1 MGTTILLPLGALI
14 IGVLITLVVCHFLP
28 KEKIRT
34 ANQELEKKETETQ
47 LRIKDLEK
55 EYIEKKNKLEN
66 QYNELNE
73 QYYQDIQRQD
83 KELHDSA
90 TRQLNE
96 MEEARR
102 NWEKEK
108 NEKLLNWSQRESDL
122 KIEVQKLE
130 ERRNNIIQTLET
142 EAKESGQIFKTQQI
156 QIAQEQIE
164 KAKTELLAE
173 YEKAKEEAKESYLET
188 LADMVSEITAQYG
201 VKSKELEDVLIKL
214 SEAQAKAEAAIESNK
229 RAELDRQQKDFYR
242 LQIPEVDLEEI
253 KRLRSVEPYLR
264 DKEPLNKVIYKCY
277 YEKPYTDLIGRI
289 FGARKPMGI
298 YKITNLEN
306 GKCYI
311 GQAVNVPERWR
322 QHIKRGVGAEPVTQ
336 NKLYPAMKEIGVE
349 NFMFELLEECKANDL
364 TSREKYWTDFYEAQ
378 TYGYT
383 VKKG

>member
-1 MGTTILLPLGALI
+1 MPTIIFALGSLI

-55 EYIEKKNKLEN
+55 EYIEKKNELEN

-73 QYYQDIQRQD
+73 KYYQDIQKQD
-83 KELHDSA
+83 KELHESA

-96 MEEARR
+96 MEQARR
-102 NWEKEK
+102 DWEKEK

-130 ERRNNIIQTLET
+130 ERRSNIIQTLEK
-142 EAKESGQIFKTQQI
+142 EAKESGQIFKDQQI
-156 QIAQEQIE
+156 QIAEEQIE
-164 KAKTELLAE
+164 KAKNEMNTEYKLAAEDAKQNYLSILTDLLADVQQKYTVSAQE
-173 YEKAKEEAKESYLET
+173 
-188 LADMVSEITAQYG
+188 LAD
-201 VKSKELEDVLIKL
+201 VLTKL
-214 SEAQAKAEAAIESNK
+214 AEAQDKANAAIESNK

-253 KRLRSVEPYLR
+253 RRLRSVEPYLR

-277 YEKPYTDLIGRI
+277 YEKPYTDLIGRV

-306 GKCYI
+306 GKCYV
-311 GQAVNVPERWR
+311 GQAVN
-322 QHIKRGVGAEPVTQ
+322 
-336 NKLYPAMKEIGVE
+336 IG
-349 NFMFELLEECKANDL
+349 
-364 TSREKYWTDFYEAQ
+364 R
-378 TYGYT
+378 
-383 VKKG
+383 

>member
-1 MGTTILLPLGALI
+1 MPTIIFALGSLI

-73 QYYQDIQRQD
+73 QYYQDIQKQD
-83 KELHDSA
+83 KELHESA

-96 MEEARR
+96 MEQARR

-108 NEKLLNWSQRESDL
+108 NEELLNWSQRESDL
-122 KIEVQKLE
+122 KIEVEKLE

-164 KAKTELLAE
+164 KAKAELLAE
-173 YEKAKEEAKESYLET
+173 YEKAKEDAKQTYLET
-188 LADMVSEITAQYG
+188 LADMVSDITAEYG

-214 SEAQAKAEAAIESNK
+214 SVTTIIFRLNISFNNSKTTWIIWVINFRTYYFILYSIFIK
-229 RAELDRQQKDFYR
+229 IYMFFY
-242 LQIPEVDLEEI
+242 I
-253 KRLRSVEPYLR
+253 
-264 DKEPLNKVIYKCY
+264 
-277 YEKPYTDLIGRI
+277 
-289 FGARKPMGI
+289 
-298 YKITNLEN
+298 
-306 GKCYI
+306 
-311 GQAVNVPERWR
+311 
-322 QHIKRGVGAEPVTQ
+322 
-336 NKLYPAMKEIGVE
+336 
-349 NFMFELLEECKANDL
+349 
-364 TSREKYWTDFYEAQ
+364 SRNP
-378 TYGYT
+378 
-383 VKKG
+383 